1 MYKKY
6 FKYRYG
12 IECPIFLNVYLRQAL
27 LIMKLMVFLLTATV
41 MHVSGA
47 AFGQKKITLSESNT
61 PFFSVVKKLTS
72 IAEIDFIIS
81 NETLERSKNVD
92 IRVKDAELDEVLA
105 ELFKNQPFEYVLK
118 SNTVIVKLPTERLGL
133 LVSGIEKQQYV
144 TGKVV
149 NGNGEPLPGASIQVK
164 ETNRTVPADEEGS
177 FSIAVVRG
185 DVLVIT
191 FMGYQT
197 QEQVISSFSPL
208 QIVLEE
214 VAVELE
220 ELAISVGYGKARR
233 SDVTGSIASVSGSDL
248 ESSILTSPDR
258 ALQGRAAGVSVR
270 TSSHA
275 PGGGISVNVR
285 GTSSITASGQP
296 LYVVDGFPVTNN
308 FYRPNNVNEGG
319 DAEGN
324 PLAAIDASN
333 IESIEVL
340 KDASATAIYGSRG
353 ANGVVIITT
362 KRGKQGKAKVDVAA
376 VAGIRKVSKIYELL
390 TGSEAAALRNE
401 DESYNNRP
409 PLFTQEEVNAI
420 GKGTDWQKEVFRLAP
435 NQRYHINVS
444 GGTDEIR
451 YLLNAAYDDQE
462 GIILGSGFRKFA
474 TNINLDAAVSP
485 KLKVGTSLNVA
496 NTAEQQ
502 LRNDTKGSGNWP
514 SMVMNIF
521 LAPSYIPARNPD
533 GTLTVFS
540 DFKGGTG
547 EENPLFMAENYDI
560 NSNTVRLLGSLFA
573 DYEITK
579 ALTFRTRFGMDYRD
593 WRHRYYYPIQSRS
606 ASATQGE
613 AGQFSD
619 RTANILNENLLEY
632 ENAFNDRHKLNVLVG
647 MTYQREN
654 SEYVSASAFGFPA
667 DFYSYNNLGIAN
679 TPLPGQ
685 SSRTQ
690 WTLLS
695 YLGRVNYNFRDRLLL
710 TATARIDGSSKFGI
724 NHKYGFFPSAA
735 LAWRMSEEA
744 FVKDL
749 NVFSDLKLRLG
760 YGRTGNEGIGMYK
773 SISTI
778 AASRRDASAYIF
790 NNQLVTIAYPSN
802 IPNPDLTWEKAT
814 DINMGLDMGFAN
826 NRLGATVDL
835 YKKKTNDLLLAVP
848 LPAESGYQL
857 MLQNLG
863 AMENKGIEIALQSRN
878 FTGNFSWTTQVNIA
892 VNRNKI
898 LNLGGADYLF
908 TGWVGGNLHQNNG
921 TNVVRLAPGK
931 PVGAFYGSIAEGIWR
946 SEEEIA
952 RVGTMP
958 AAQPGSMRFKDTNG
972 DGVYNA
978 FDDTYIGDPNP
989 DFTYGMTNSFAYK
1002 QWSLNVMLYGEYG
1015 QDVIWLTKKRMAG
1028 GFAPWAPDRRSRWTP
1043 ENPDNPNAT
1052 LSVRNGYP
1060 SALST
1065 DNTYDGSFLRI
1076 SNLALSY
1083 LFSQTKLRLKGIT
1096 SVRLTLAA
1104 DNPFLFTKY
1113 PGYDP
1118 EINSYGNS
1126 NVVKGMDKYGYPAS
1140 RLYSFGIDVTF

>member
-1 MYKKY
+1 M
-6 FKYRYG
+6 
-12 IECPIFLNVYLRQAL
+12 
-27 LIMKLMVFLLTATV
+27 
-41 MHVSGA
+41 
-47 AFGQKKITLSESNT
+47 
-61 PFFSVVKKLTS
+61 
-72 IAEIDFIIS
+72 AEIDFIIS
-81 NETLERSKNVD
+81 NEMLEKSKNVD
-92 IRVKDAELDEVLA
+92 IRVKNAPLNEVLA
-105 ELFKNQPFEYVLK
+105 ELFRDQPFEYVLK
-118 SNTVIVKLPTERLGL
+118 SNTVIVKLIDKEPITDASP
-133 LVSGIEKQQYV
+133 VIQQQEV
-144 TGKVV
+144 TGMVV
-149 NGNGEPLPGASIQVK
+149 SAKGEPLPGASVQVK
-164 ETNRTVPADEEGS
+164 GTNRTTPTDGNGYFGIPAS
-177 FSIAVVRG
+177 RG
-185 DVLVIT
+185 DVLVVT
-191 FMGYQT
+191 FVGYQT
-197 QEQVISSFSPL
+197 KEQVISDFSPL
-208 QIVLEE
+208 RIVLHE
-214 VAVELE
+214 VSVELE
-220 ELAISVGYGKARR
+220 ELAISVGYGKTRR

-248 ESSILTSPDR
+248 ENSILTSPDK

-270 TSSHA
+270 ASSHA

-296 LYVVDGFPVTNN
+296 LYVVDGFPITNN

-333 IESIEVL
+333 IESIEIL

-362 KRGKQGKAKVDVAA
+362 KRGKTGKAKVDLEA
-376 VAGIRKVSKIYELL
+376 VTGIRKVSKIYELL

-401 DESYNNRP
+401 DEMYNNRP
-409 PLFTQEEVNAI
+409 PLFTQEEVAAF
-420 GKGTDWQKEVFRLAP
+420 GKGTDWQDEVFRLAP
-435 NQRYHINVS
+435 SQRYRVNVS
-444 GGTDEIR
+444 GGTDDVR
-451 YLLNAAYDDQE
+451 YMLNATYDDQE
-462 GIILGSGFRKFA
+462 GIILGSGFKKFA
-474 TNINLDAAVSP
+474 TSINLDAAVSP
-485 KLKVGTSLNVA
+485 KLKVGTSLHVA

-502 LRNDTKGSGNWP
+502 LRNDTKGSSNWP

-560 NSNTVRLLGSLFA
+560 NSNTVRLMGSIFA
-573 DYEITK
+573 DYEIMK
-579 ALTFRTRFGMDYRD
+579 DLTFHARLGMDYRD
-593 WRHRYYYPIQSRS
+593 WRHKYYYPIRSRS

-632 ENAFNDRHKLNVLVG
+632 NRSFNDRHKLNVLAG
-647 MTYQREN
+647 ITYQREN
-654 SEYVSASAFGFPA
+654 SEYLSASAYGFPA
-667 DFYSYNNLGIAN
+667 DFYSYNNLGIAS
-679 TPLPGQ
+679 TPLPGK

-695 YLGRVNYNFRDRLLL
+695 YLGRVNYNFSERLLL
-710 TATARIDGSSKFGI
+710 TATARVDGSSKFGV
-724 NHKYGFFPSAA
+724 NNKYGFFPSAA
-735 LAWRMSEEA
+735 LAWRLSEEA
-744 FVKDL
+744 FIKNL
-749 NVFSDLKLRLG
+749 GAFSDLKLRLG

-778 AASRRDASAYIF
+778 AASRSGASAYIF
-790 NNQLVTIAYPSN
+790 NNQLVTVAYPNN

-814 DINMGLDMGFAN
+814 DINVGLDMGFVN
-826 NRLGATVDL
+826 NRFLATVDL
-835 YKKKTNDLLLAVP
+835 YKKRTNDLLLEVP

-863 AMENKGIEIALQSRN
+863 SMENKGVELALQSRN
-878 FTGNFSWTTQVNIA
+878 LTGKFTWTTQVNVA

-898 LNLGGADYLF
+898 LDLGGSDYLF

-921 TNVVRLAPGK
+921 TNVVRLAPGR

-958 AAQPGSMRFKDTNG
+958 AAQPGGMRFKDTNG

-989 DFTYGMTNSFAYK
+989 DFTYGMTNSFAYR
-1002 QWSLNVMLYGEYG
+1002 QWSLDMMLYGEYG
-1015 QDVIWLTKKRMAG
+1015 QDVLWLTKKRMAG
-1028 GFAPWAPDRRSRWTP
+1028 GFAPWAPDRRNRWTP

-1052 LSVRNGYP
+1052 LSVRHIYP

-1076 SNLALSY
+1076 SNIALSY
-1083 LFSQTKLRLKGIT
+1083 LLDQPHLNLKGIT
-1096 SVRLTLAA
+1096 AVRFTLSA
-1104 DNPFLFTKY
+1104 DNPFLFTNY
-1113 PGYDP
+1113 PDYDP

-1126 NVVKGMDKYGYPAS
+1126 NVVKGMDKYGYPSS
-1140 RLYSFGIDVTF
+1140 RLYAFGINVTF